1 MKIEQLEQIE
11 KAFLVQGKNAAQIAK
26 EVGLAASTVS
36 ACVAAIAQ
44 CRAGAWD
51 GLKETVRKYKTVRT
65 NFLGQLQST
74 LNIVIPTD
82 VLEVAKEMEE
92 ESVKQVQRY
101 QALHKKVAP
110 ENAKDMTGEFCLKM
124 LTNQAVQT
132 ETLKALLEQE
142 KSLLPS
148 ILAEIQRASERL
160 KRIETAIQDAAK
172 ETSGDI
178 KDNLN
183 ANSDMLRQELNTIKI
198 NTRKRGL

>member
-1 MKIEQLEQIE
+1 MTIEQLEQIE

-26 EVGLAASTVS
+26 EVGLAAPTVS

-92 ESVKQVQRY
+92 ENVKQVQRY
-101 QALHKKVAP
+101 QASRKKVQ
-110 ENAKDMTGEFCLKM
+110 ESAKDMTGEFCLKM
-124 LTNQAVQT
+124 LTNQAAQT
-132 ETLKALLEQE
+132 ETMKALLEQE

-148 ILAEIQRASERL
+148 ILAEIQRLNERL

-183 ANSDMLRQELNTIKI
+183 ANADILRQELNTIKI

>member
-1 MKIEQLEQIE
+1 MTIEQLEQIE

-101 QALHKKVAP
+101 QASRKKVQ
-110 ENAKDMTGEFCLKM
+110 ESAKDMTGEFCLKM
-124 LTNQAVQT
+124 LTNQAAQT
-132 ETLKALLEQE
+132 ETMRALLEQE

-148 ILAEIQRASERL
+148 ILAEIQRLNERL
-160 KRIETAIQDAAK
+160 KRIETTIQDTAK
-172 ETSGDI
+172 ETGGDI

-183 ANSDMLRQELNTIKI
+183 ANADILRQELNTIKI